1 VAAGALGA
9 FLWYHHARRSRRAAE
24 LDASLP
30 LLCVVTASEVTFEAL
45 VATMQ
50 LRAATERSAVGVV
63 AFGSS
68 PSTAT
73 KSTALVAR
81 VEVVCT
87 GIDDES
93 GAEMIGPE
101 PAILTTM
108 DVLERHRARPPN
120 LVLHVGSCGVFRG
133 DSTVPSASGVV
144 IGETVVASRCF
155 FFDRRIACFGEASR
169 QSGVSP
175 TAAWAP
181 LGERSAGIRNIHIG
195 PVGSGRS
202 FDADEESIKV
212 ARGYGAI
219 AKDMESAA
227 VAYVCRLYGG
237 VPFGGVLG
245 VSNYCTGGEA
255 AREHARHSLMDG
267 GRLARS
273 TAARVV
279 EIVGRLDA
287 WPVVKGAGNVGGGED
302 GGGGETGGRTREVRG
317 EGRKHFTQIAG
328 NSTTVTTAA
337 TAATATT
344 AATAATNASTG
355 QRRRGRPMIGVVV
368 AMVNEAAPLARALG
382 LQLVENHFVTTQHGI
397 PVYTGERQGCT
408 VVLVAFGVE
417 DDHPSEN
424 RVGPEPA
431 TLVTGVLFR
440 HWPNV
445 DLVVN
450 AGTAGAVPGSNLD
463 IADVVVASKVLFF
476 DRRLRVLGDALEDTA
491 LARYG
496 VGLRS
501 VWRRADELCYELRRR
516 GRRGGGEGG
525 RGGVGGSRVSSLPV
539 SGRDGGDGGA
549 GVGVGVSGGGGGVVA
564 APEDAPRS
572 FPAQLALRRG
582 IVGTAASFEMHSVDV
597 DELQWHNVNVKEM
610 EAAAVAFVCEVKRC
624 PILVVK
630 AITDHVGAATGHD
643 DFLRNFEST
652 MANLSNAL
660 PAVVD
665 EAAAMLGGGKAG
677 GGE

>member
-1 VAAGALGA
+1 
-9 FLWYHHARRSRRAAE
+9 
-24 LDASLP
+24 
-30 LLCVVTASEVTFEAL
+30 
-45 VATMQ
+45 
-50 LRAATERSAVGVV
+50 
-63 AFGSS
+63 
-68 PSTAT
+68 
-73 KSTALVAR
+73 
-81 VEVVCT
+81 
-87 GIDDES
+87 
-93 GAEMIGPE
+93 
-101 PAILTTM
+101 
-108 DVLERHRARPPN
+108 
-120 LVLHVGSCGVFRG
+120 
-133 DSTVPSASGVV
+133 
-144 IGETVVASRCF
+144 
-155 FFDRRIACFGEASR
+155 
-169 QSGVSP
+169 
-175 TAAWAP
+175 
-181 LGERSAGIRNIHIG
+181 
-195 PVGSGRS
+195 
-202 FDADEESIKV
+202 
-212 ARGYGAI
+212 
-219 AKDMESAA
+219 
-227 VAYVCRLYGG
+227 
-237 VPFGGVLG
+237 
-245 VSNYCTGGEA
+245 
-255 AREHARHSLMDG
+255 
-267 GRLARS
+267 
-273 TAARVV
+273 
-279 EIVGRLDA
+279 
-287 WPVVKGAGNVGGGED
+287 
-302 GGGGETGGRTREVRG
+302 
-317 EGRKHFTQIAG
+317 
-328 NSTTVTTAA
+328 
-337 TAATATT
+337 
-344 AATAATNASTG
+344 
-355 QRRRGRPMIGVVV
+355 MIGVVV

-491 LARYG
+491 IARYG